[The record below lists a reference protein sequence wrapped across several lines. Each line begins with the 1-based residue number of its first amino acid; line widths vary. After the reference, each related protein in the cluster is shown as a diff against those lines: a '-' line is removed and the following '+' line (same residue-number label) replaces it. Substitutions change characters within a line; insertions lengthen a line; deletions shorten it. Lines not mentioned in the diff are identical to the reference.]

1 MSKIEWT
8 DATWN
13 PLRGCSRV
21 SEGCRNCYAEV
32 VARRFAGPGKPYEG
46 LVRLDG
52 EGKPRARWNGTVRQ
66 VPEHLGAPLR
76 WRKPRMVFVNLMSDL
91 FHEAVPFEYIAAVFG
106 VMAAAPQHTFQVLT
120 KRPERAAEFFEWAA
134 EGGHLSP
141 GDALRRC
148 RRAAADALD
157 TVSAGGLDLA
167 LRFVGRPEAWPLPN
181 VWIGVSIEDPP
192 TAQKRIPE
200 ILCLPAAVRWVSYEP
215 ALAGV
220 DFARVPFHR
229 DHPLVPFNPLVGGG
243 THTDTPWR
251 LDWVVIGGESGPG
264 ARPFDLAW
272 ARSTIRQCRAAG
284 VPVFVKQ
291 LGAAPMQSVEASL
304 VAAGLYPDDIGPAGR
319 RPERVHLRN
328 RKGGDPSEWPED
340 LRVREFP
347 HAFGGR
353 A

>member
-66 VPEHLGAPLR
+66 VPEHLGDPLR
-76 WRKPRMVFVNLMSDL
+76 WRKPRMVFVNSMSDL
-91 FHEAVPFEYIAAVFG
+91 FHEAVPCEYIAAVFG
-106 VMAAAPQHTFQVLT
+106 VMAACPQHTFQVLT
-120 KRPERAAEFFEWAA
+120 KRPERARAWFGDNGMRNSSRAA
-134 EGGHLSP
+134 F
-141 GDALRRC
+141 DALGGDERVLERR
-148 RRAAADALD
+148 DPN
-157 TVSAGGLDLA
+157 V
-167 LRFVGRPEAWPLPN
+167 WPLPN
-181 VWIGVSIEDPP
+181 VWIGVSVEDQA
-192 TAQKRIPE
+192 TANERIP
-200 ILCLPAAVRWVSYEP
+200 LLLGLPAAVRWVSYEP
-215 ALAGV
+215 ALGAV
-220 DFARVPFHR
+220 DFARVPFHS
-229 DHPLVPFNPLVGGG
+229 DYPLVPFNPLVGGG
-243 THTDTPWR
+243 AHTDTPWR

-272 ARSTIRQCRAAG
+272 ARTTIAQCREAG

-291 LGAAPMQSVEASL
+291 IGTDPCPLFMSTDPALSREANPRD
-304 VAAGLYPDDIGPAGR
+304 LYGP
-319 RPERVHLRN
+319 LRD
-328 RKGGDPSEWPED
+328 RKGGDMAEWPED

-347 HAFGGR
+347 RAIGGR
-353 A
+353 S

>member
-21 SEGCRNCYAEV
+21 SEGCRHCYAEV

-46 LVRLDG
+46 LVRLTA

-66 VPEHLGAPLR
+66 VPEHLGDPLR
-76 WRKPRMVFVNLMSDL
+76 WRKPRMVFVNSMSDL
-91 FHEAVPFEYIAAVFG
+91 FHESVPFEYIAAVFG

-120 KRPERAAEFFEWAA
+120 KRPERAAEFFAWAA

-157 TVSAGGLDLA
+157 TVSAGGLGLA
-167 LRFVGRPEAWPLPN
+167 LRYLGCAEAWPLPN
-181 VWIGVSIEDPP
+181 VWIGVSVEDQA
-192 TAQKRIPE
+192 TANERIPV
-200 ILCLPAAVRWVSYEP
+200 LLGVPAAVRWVSYEP
-215 ALAGV
+215 ALGPV
-220 DFARVPFHR
+220 RWRSGCDYNW
-229 DHPLVPFNPLVGGG
+229 L
-243 THTDTPWR
+243 TPVHLGSGPKPHG
-251 LDWVVIGGESGPG
+251 LDWIVVGGESGPG

-272 ARSTIRQCRAAG
+272 ARQAIEQAREAG

-291 LGAAPMQSVEASL
+291 LGARPYVSSDSL
-304 VAAGLYPDDIGPAGR
+304 AKLLGVDPFDLHEGLDGEDLD
-319 RPERVHLRN
+319 PERVALRTRD
-328 RKGGDPSEWPED
+328 RKGGAMDEWPED